1 MRRVVGSGFI
11 IAVIAAAPAFAD
23 APPPRAMLLEQL
35 KHDAE
40 IYGEIAA
47 IWTRCSKKP
56 PPVNKTEL
64 LENRRLWSD
73 AEVTLIARSYDAGGE
88 RGRLVACGVAR
99 ARAEKLIDA
108 LERPPDARSA
118 RRAG

>member
-11 IAVIAAAPAFAD
+11 IALTAAAPAFAD
-23 APPPRAMLLEQL
+23 ATPPKALLLERI

-40 IYGEIAA
+40 IYGEIVA
-47 IWTRCSKKP
+47 IWARCSKKP
-56 PPVNKTEL
+56 PPVNKAEL

-73 AEVTLIARSYDAGGE
+73 AELTLIARYYDAGGE
-88 RGRLVACGVAR
+88 RGRLVACGAAR

-108 LERPPDARSA
+108 LDRPSDVRSA